1 MSQDEVFK
9 CIIQESMGFGVGIVA
24 GTAMSLRTKKIHHL
38 ALWATLGTGFDLVYA
53 VGIKCRPLLD
63 AYQASTD
70 LLEAEKKRAAAQQL
84 LGGVAAGA
92 GAGHTG
98 NGNGTEMHAGFDAGA
113 GGDSG
118 AGHGEGRGLR

>member
-84 LGGVAAGA
+84 LGG
-92 GAGHTG
+92 AGHTG
-98 NGNGTEMHAGFDAGA
+98 NGNGNGTDMHAGFDAGA

-118 AGHGEGRGLR
+118 TGHGEGRGLR

>member
-1 MSQDEVFK
+1 M
-9 CIIQESMGFGVGIVA
+9 GIVA

-84 LGGVAAGA
+84 LGGA

-98 NGNGTEMHAGFDAGA
+98 NSNDTGHGAGMHVGFDAGA
-113 GGDSG
+113 GGDGGGDGDGSAQG
-118 AGHGEGRGLR
+118 PDRRGLR